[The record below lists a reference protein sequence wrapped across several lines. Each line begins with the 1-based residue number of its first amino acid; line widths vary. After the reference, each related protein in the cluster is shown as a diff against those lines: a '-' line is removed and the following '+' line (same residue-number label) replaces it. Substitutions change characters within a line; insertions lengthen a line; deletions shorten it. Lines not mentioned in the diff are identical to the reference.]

1 MKTIHLVAG
10 ASAIALLSAC
20 GGGGGGIAVG
30 TPPPPAAPAP
40 TPSPTPAPSPTPTPT
55 PSPTPTPPPAPQ
67 NSSLLDLR
75 VSESF
80 TTQAT
85 AAAANYP
92 GNGTS
97 ASSPGAATLTIQYDA
112 PTGSYTI
119 VRPGLTTPF
128 GPAQS
133 DAAASNAVLAAYR
146 RQDGTTTET
155 LRLTKPGKE
164 GALNQEYV
172 GAGFWRTVD
181 TAGGVEQNR
190 FGSFTYGVRSA
201 ATDVPASGTASFGI
215 GLLAMGAT
223 KDAVV
228 DIYGTGTFQVDFGTH
243 SFTLQGAT
251 TTRLLNQ
258 LGSTGPAYLVPGTFS
273 GDGLVAVS
281 ANAFTGGIKLDG
293 SGTYTS
299 ALQGFFYGPG
309 LAEVGATFSG
319 TYGNLGLS
327 GSLIGR
333 RGDTAP
339 ELETLTRLFG
349 PAQVQESTRQLL
361 YNANPGGTTF
371 RDAALDARTS
381 SSLTLDPG
389 SSSIDLRIYKF
400 GPADRV
406 AAESDARFT
415 TYRLGGMVLRT
426 IKLYNAGGTNTELAL
441 NYASFF
447 SMTNAAVA
455 EDRRWDSFTVF
466 GLQTAGGNVPRTGH
480 GIFDGRVYGSAVGAG
495 STADRF
501 SMEGTATMD
510 FDFAASSFTG
520 AMTTAATNLRTGVTS
535 QLGSFAFNNGT
546 IAPFSLAFNADI
558 AGAPGSSGALNGSF
572 YGPTAQ
578 ELGATFGL
586 ITPGAGTVLTG
597 AGAIV
602 GKRR

>member
-1 MKTIHLVAG
+1 M
-10 ASAIALLSAC
+10 
-20 GGGGGGIAVG
+20 
-30 TPPPPAAPAP
+30 
-40 TPSPTPAPSPTPTPT
+40 
-55 PSPTPTPPPAPQ
+55 
-67 NSSLLDLR
+67 DLR

-92 GNGTS
+92 GNGSS
-97 ASSPGAATLTIQYDA
+97 ASSPGTATLTVQYDA

-119 VRPGLTTPF
+119 VRPGLTTQF
-128 GPAQS
+128 GPAQG
-133 DAAASNAVLAAYR
+133 DAAASNVVFAAYH
-146 RQDGTTTET
+146 RQDGSTTET
-155 LRLTKPGKE
+155 LRLTNPGKQ

-172 GAGFWRTVD
+172 GAGFWRILD

-190 FGSFTYGVRSA
+190 FGSFTYGIRTA
-201 ATDVPASGTASFGI
+201 AADMPASGTASFGI

-228 DIYGTGTFQVDFGTH
+228 DIYGTGTFQVDFGAHT
-243 SFTLQGAT
+243 FTLQGAT

-258 LGSTGPAYLVPGTFS
+258 LGSKGPPYLVAGTFR
-273 GDGLVAVS
+273 GDGLVAAS

-299 ALQGFFYGPG
+299 TLQGFFYGPD

-333 RGDTAP
+333 RGNTAP
-339 ELETLTRLFG
+339 ELETLARLFG
-349 PAQVQESTRQLL
+349 PAEVQETTRQLL
-361 YNANPGGTTF
+361 YNANATGTTF
-371 RDAALDARTS
+371 RDAALDVGTY
-381 SSLTLDPG
+381 SSLILDPG
-389 SSSIDLRIYKF
+389 SGGIDMRIYKF
-400 GPADRV
+400 GTTDRV

-426 IKLYNAGGTNTELAL
+426 IKLYNAGGTNSELAL
-441 NYASFF
+441 SYASFF
-447 SMTNAAVA
+447 SMTNAAVG

-466 GLQTAGGNVPRTGH
+466 GLNTAGGNVPKTGH
-480 GIFDGRVYGSAVGAG
+480 GLFDGRVYGSAVGAG
-495 STADRF
+495 ATADRF

-535 QLGSFAFNNGT
+535 QLGSYTFDNGK
-546 IAPFSLAFNADI
+546 IAPLSLSFNAEI
-558 AGAPGSSGALNGSF
+558 AGTPGSSGALNGSF
-572 YGPTAQ
+572 YGPAAQ

-597 AGAIV
+597 VGAIV